1 MGSAAIDIYLRR
13 VKKSSRRVLYFFI
26 FSWSSEMKLLT
37 PIVALFMMAQAPDE
51 VRGRRIHG
59 EAARNLRSLG
69 LPSKVTR
76 QACKRQKTVTL
87 GEEPRNLRSLG
98 LPESQEEW
106 GRQKRTAKKTNAEA
120 LKDLSSMKR
129 PERMNQG
136 WHMWPLI
143 KNYLG
148 KKRREEGCKG
158 YSDHCQRDSPCC
170 TGLRCH
176 FNRCIHGN
184 AWGAS
189 MLVY

>member
-120 LKDLSSMKR
+120 LKDLSSMKK

-136 WHMWPLI
+136 GQKDRDRHITFGARNALT
-143 KNYLG
+143 
-148 KKRREEGCKG
+148 RREEGCKG

-170 TGLRCH
+170 TGLR
-176 FNRCIHGN
+176 
-184 AWGAS
+184 
-189 MLVY
+189 